1 MGPDACDYAESV
13 APWAAAALL
22 PAVLW
27 LLFRFSAANNALIK
41 DWRAGRNLAEKV
53 EIARPGILRMAA
65 IAISSFGI
73 ALLVV
78 AAVIGIDVVCR

>member
-1 MGPDACDYAESV
+1 MEPGACGYAATV
-13 APWAAAALL
+13 APWVAAALL
-22 PAVLW
+22 PVVFW
-27 LLFRFSAANNALIK
+27 LLFRFSATNDALIK